1 LKNDYFWGAPRLV
14 VVGKCKLYNVFQ
26 DLVENPQY
34 SLIMQK
40 DSAAAS
46 FFTSSENTMR
56 NDEATLWQR
65 TENCPNCFVENY
77 EMAEKQMLE
86 NPQFV
91 YFDSKITISGMFKHY
106 PCHIGITSASLARV
120 IICNFFLLGSVCI
133 Q

>member
-1 LKNDYFWGAPRLV
+1 
-14 VVGKCKLYNVFQ
+14 
-26 DLVENPQY
+26 
-34 SLIMQK
+34 MQK

-46 FFTSSENTMR
+46 FFTSSENSTR
-56 NDEATLWQR
+56 NDETIIWQR

-91 YFDSKITISGMFKHY
+91 FFDSKITISGIKHY

-120 IICNFFLLGSVCI
+120 TIWNFFPTRQCLHNNI